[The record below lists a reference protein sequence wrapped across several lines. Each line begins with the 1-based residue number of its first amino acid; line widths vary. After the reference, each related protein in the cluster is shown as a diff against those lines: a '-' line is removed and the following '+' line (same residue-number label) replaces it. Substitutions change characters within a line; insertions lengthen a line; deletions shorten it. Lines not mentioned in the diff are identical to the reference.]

1 MTKRNEILALVVGV
15 VAIIAAGIWAFN
27 LGKSQKELLTASPTI
42 KQEQEPAETSSPI
55 EGSLAPLFTL
65 ENLKGQEIAL
75 EDLRGK
81 KTLLVFFSTRCSWC
95 IKEVPHLNEL
105 YEENK
110 SDIEIMAIS
119 LGEAKNTVSNF
130 VKEYEIN
137 YTVLLDKDLSVAKRY
152 QITGTP
158 SNFVIDEEGKIS
170 AILPGY
176 AEKEELEELIQ

>member
-27 LGKSQKELLTASPTI
+27 LGKSQKELLTTSPTI
-42 KQEQEPAETSSPI
+42 KQEQEPAEISSPI

-110 SDIEIMAIS
+110 SDIEI
-119 LGEAKNTVSNF
+119 
-130 VKEYEIN
+130 
-137 YTVLLDKDLSVAKRY
+137 
-152 QITGTP
+152 
-158 SNFVIDEEGKIS
+158 
-170 AILPGY
+170 
-176 AEKEELEELIQ
+176 